1 MKRKK
6 QHEHTLEQTT
16 AQISTLE
23 QQIYSI
29 EAANINRETLAAM
42 ERAGE
47 AMQQI
52 HGKLNIDKV
61 DETMYVHP
69 PTLACRRRIADLG
82 TGRNFGNNMHLVKKL
97 PVLLRVLLSV
107 KLLTNRSWMSSLR
120 NSNKNNLIIRCS
132 RLVLF
137 LFRMRSIDCQRY
149 RMGKV
154 RLQLHS
160 TFRYH
165 SSDVDTSQRQGARAC

>member
-1 MKRKK
+1 MTDIVSAIAARAALKRKK

-61 DETMYVHP
+61 DETMYVIRDNSRP
-69 PTLACRRRIADLG
+69 RKEFAD
-82 TGRNFGNNMHLVKKL
+82 
-97 PVLLRVLLSV
+97 
-107 KLLTNRSWMSSLR
+107 
-120 NSNKNNLIIRCS
+120 I
-132 RLVLF
+132 
-137 LFRMRSIDCQRY
+137 
-149 RMGKV
+149 
-154 RLQLHS
+154 
-160 TFRYH
+160 
-165 SSDVDTSQRQGARAC
+165 

>member
-1 MKRKK
+1 MDDTRHGKIFTNLLPAARAALRRKK
-6 QHEHTLEQTT
+6 QHEHTLDQTV

-61 DETMYVHP
+61 DETMYVCP
-69 PTLACRRRIADLG
+69 RRPSSHDDGETGLTSSI
-82 TGRNFGNNMHLVKKL
+82 GRNYESSMHLA
-97 PVLLRVLLSV
+97 R
-107 KLLTNRSWMSSLR
+107 RSQAPS
-120 NSNKNNLIIRCS
+120 
-132 RLVLF
+132 
-137 LFRMRSIDCQRY
+137 RMRHS
-149 RMGKV
+149 V
-154 RLQLHS
+154 RLLMRASS
-160 TFRYH
+160 TTSWNSWSR
-165 SSDVDTSQRQGARAC
+165 SSWTTRC

>member
-1 MKRKK
+1 MPECNLADPLSAIAARAALRRKK
-6 QHEHTLEQTT
+6 QHEHSLEQTT

-61 DETMYVHP
+61 DETMYVFLFCEDP
-69 PTLACRRRIADLG
+69 RSWKDNTDKVL
-82 TGRNFGNNMHLVKKL
+82 TGRNFENNMPWAKKL
-97 PVLLRVLLSV
+97 PMLLQVLRSASLSMNR
-107 KLLTNRSWMSSLR
+107 LWMMSLQSWNRSSL
-120 NSNKNNLIIRCS
+120 ITRC
-132 RLVLF
+132 
-137 LFRMRSIDCQRY
+137 
-149 RMGKV
+149 
-154 RLQLHS
+154 
-160 TFRYH
+160 
-165 SSDVDTSQRQGARAC
+165 